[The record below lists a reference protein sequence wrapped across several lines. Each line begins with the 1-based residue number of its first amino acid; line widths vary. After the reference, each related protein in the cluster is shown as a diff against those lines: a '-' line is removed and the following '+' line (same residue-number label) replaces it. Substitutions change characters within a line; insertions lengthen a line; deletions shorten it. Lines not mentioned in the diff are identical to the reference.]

1 MVNLAI
7 CAECHA
13 GHQPKLRSDSAAV
26 LVLLVMAL
34 ISGPAANAQQSS
46 SPGNG
51 PISREDRVTRLSDS
65 LASGQDWDIGVPVI
79 AVESV
84 GSPSSEAP
92 SELTLAESVRLGRA
106 LDSEAYLALDRELR
120 QLQWQLQARPEDDAA
135 RRQLEELRG
144 ALIERIEANT
154 RLGYLYAAA
163 VYVELLRQA
172 GGSADTVAGLSERLM
187 EERLALRR

>member
-1 MVNLAI
+1 MNLAI
-7 CAECHA
+7 CAEFHTA
-13 GHQPKLRSDSAAV
+13 HQPKVRAGSPAIP
-26 LVLLVMAL
+26 VLLAIAL
-34 ISGPAANAQQSS
+34 TWGLAANAQQSS

-51 PISREDRVTRLSDS
+51 QISREDRVIRLTDS
-65 LASGQDWDIGVPVI
+65 LAAGEDWDIGVPVI
-79 AVESV
+79 AVETS
-84 GSPSSEAP
+84 GNPSSESSSEP
-92 SELTLAESVRLGRA
+92 SFAELVRLGRA
-106 LDSEAYLALDRELR
+106 LDSAAYLALDRELR
-120 QLQWQLQARPEDDAA
+120 QVQRQLQERPADDAA

-172 GGSADTVAGLSERLM
+172 GGSSDTVGLLSQRIM